1 MSVEK
6 MNLYVNVGFTIL
18 MIIIGIFAIR
28 ALRQYFVKKE
38 ITGNLVFH
46 LQKSPKTIVILG
58 ALAAW
63 YIYMRG
69 RSFLGT
75 IEDMDLFF
83 AIMISI
89 INIEIIVIFVIRLFL
104 PQKIYENG
112 VLNNTGFIPWS
123 KIKRITESKESDRKI
138 SLVIRTSGKG
148 GRDVE
153 LHCLPGTAPMI
164 AEYIQKHIST
174 NEYPVDQ
181 NNNIK

>member
-83 AIMISI
+83 AIMI
-89 INIEIIVIFVIRLFL
+89 FVIRLFL

-148 GRDVE
+148 VRDVE

>member
-148 GRDVE
+148 EIGRASCRERV
-153 LHCLPGTAPMI
+153 
-164 AEYIQKHIST
+164 
-174 NEYPVDQ
+174 
-181 NNNIK
+181 

>member
-112 VLNNTGFIPWS
+112 HLGS
-123 KIKRITESKESDRKI
+123 KR
-138 SLVIRTSGKG
+138 
-148 GRDVE
+148 
-153 LHCLPGTAPMI
+153 
-164 AEYIQKHIST
+164 
-174 NEYPVDQ
+174 
-181 NNNIK
+181 